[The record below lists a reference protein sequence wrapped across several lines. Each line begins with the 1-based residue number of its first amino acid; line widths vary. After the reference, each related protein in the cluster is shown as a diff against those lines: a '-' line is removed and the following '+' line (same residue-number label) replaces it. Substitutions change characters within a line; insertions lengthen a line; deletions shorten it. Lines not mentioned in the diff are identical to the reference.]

1 MSGLEV
7 FSNFVKMR
15 GAKNKNAYRNSCK
28 FPDHQNRLS
37 GRTCT
42 YISFLRYIW
51 NKLLRNSTLIDFHN
65 DTLFNVFLG
74 FWYNSSCCSRLSI
87 WSVFLTEKSFHRRVL
102 SNFLLIQNG
111 HYWRLWEMSFFSL
124 PASGTLGTFW
134 TLVNPIV
141 NMFLELNSGI

>member
-37 GRTCT
+37 GRACT
-42 YISFLRYIW
+42 YISFLRYILQILQTFHFKVAVGCKCIQKLVFVIYLFHIR

-111 HYWRLWEMSFFSL
+111 HYSRL
-124 PASGTLGTFW
+124 
-134 TLVNPIV
+134 
-141 NMFLELNSGI
+141 